1 VERTPPRFKK
11 SHGRTEVEIRKR
23 ILQAIFEQRLSP
35 GEKITE
41 EQLATTFDVS
51 RTVVR
56 QAMARL
62 SQDGILVKSP
72 NVGSAVAAPG
82 RKEARDILAVRRMV
96 EPDIVTLLVNS
107 PVRDDI
113 IARLDE
119 HLALEN
125 EARNHGSRGMQVR
138 LSGEFHL
145 LLAEMAG
152 NRILIRLMNQLQALT
167 CLAILLYAGRDEAC
181 LPDEHGRIV
190 RAIAA
195 GDDVAAKREVIGHL
209 RHVEQDMNLERGADT
224 ASFTESI
231 EWLRGHAGH
240 GTEGIG

>member
-1 VERTPPRFKK
+1 MERTLVRFEK

-23 ILQAIFEQRLSP
+23 ILQAIFEQRLPP

-72 NVGSAVAAPG
+72 NIGSTIAAPT
-82 RKEARDILAVRRMV
+82 RKEVRDILAVRRMV
-96 EPDIVTLLVNS
+96 EPNIVRILASS
-107 PVRDDI
+107 PAKQDL
-113 IARLDE
+113 IARLDQ
-119 HLALEN
+119 HLALED
-125 EARNHGSRGMQVR
+125 EARRTRSRGAQVR

-152 NRILIRLMNQLQALT
+152 NRILVRLMNQLQALT

-181 LPDEHGRIV
+181 PPDEHSRIA
-190 RAIAA
+190 RAIAD
-195 GDDVAAKREVIGHL
+195 GDHAASAREMLSHL
-209 RHVEQDMNLERGADT
+209 QHVEQDMDLERGVDT
-224 ASFTESI
+224 AGFMDSI
-231 EWLRGHAGH
+231 EWLRGHADAGD
-240 GTEGIG
+240 EEE

>member
-1 VERTPPRFKK
+1 MERTLVRFEK

-23 ILQAIFEQRLSP
+23 ILQAIFEQRLPP

-72 NVGSAVAAPG
+72 NIGSTIAAPT

-96 EPDIVTLLVNS
+96 EPDIVRILANAPSRQDL
-107 PVRDDI
+107 
-113 IARLDE
+113 IARLDQ
-119 HLALEN
+119 HLALED
-125 EARNHGSRGMQVR
+125 EARRTRSRGTQVR

-152 NRILIRLMNQLQALT
+152 NRILVRLMNQLQALT

-181 LPDEHGRIV
+181 PPDEHSRIA
-190 RAIAA
+190 RAIAD
-195 GDDVAAKREVIGHL
+195 GDYAAAEREMLSHL
-209 RHVEQDMNLERGADT
+209 HHVEQDMNLERGVDT

-231 EWLRGHAGH
+231 EWLRGLA
-240 GTEGIG
+240 EAENKKV